1 VTTPE
6 PRAPDPIDPL
16 TPEDEAR
23 LARLVRRIEDDL
35 VRAVLRRVA
44 RTLAIGALVAVGVV
58 VLLGW
63 LSWSALSR
71 LLVQDA
77 VATLQTDD
85 SLRSDV
91 LAGLGIDTTGY
102 ARMLELLGDTRT
114 QGGLGVPDGAMTD
127 AQIAELQRML
137 EALLGEPS
145 TTPARPVPR
154 R

>member
-1 VTTPE
+1 MNTPE

-23 LARLVRRIEDDL
+23 LARMVRRIEDDL
-35 VRAVLRRVA
+35 YRAVLRRVA
-44 RTLAIGALVAVGVV
+44 RTLSIGALVAAGVV

-102 ARMLELLGDTRT
+102 ARLLELLGDTRMR
-114 QGGLGVPDGAMTD
+114 GGMGVPAGAMTD
-127 AQIAELQRML
+127 AQIADLQRML
-137 EALLGEPS
+137 EALLGEAP
-145 TTPARPVPR
+145 TPGRTVPR